1 MQGGFINFLSRKKSH
16 DKALRV
22 SGFSLVETMVSIALI
37 VFLMVSVYSLIVQSL
52 KITNENKTRLA
63 AIVIANQKIERLRNL
78 PYDDVRTIL
87 GIPGGGPILD
97 DEVVIS
103 NNGRFDVNTVIVY
116 EDDPFDGTALAGTD
130 SLPTDYKSARVRVR
144 WTGFLGLREVSAFT
158 KIAPR
163 GMEAAAGGGTL
174 VITIFNASGQ
184 PVNLADVRVENP
196 TALPPIDATYQTAT
210 SGQVLIYGA
219 PEAIEGYEITVTKT
233 GYSTSSTTARTAG
246 NPNPTQ
252 VNVTVLEGLKTEV
265 SYAIDL
271 VSTLRIHTVHQ
282 DLPGNWKIN
291 TDPNTENQINARL
304 AIDSGNNTYIVW
316 QDYGHSSASKIYAQK
331 YNSAKV
337 AQWDSGVDKVIGT
350 ANNQILPDILID
362 NATNAVYMAW
372 NDDSN
377 GNQDSF
383 IVKLSTATG
392 NEIWIGSKKVETIG
406 ADNADQ
412 SKPRIA
418 LSGGADLTVVW
429 QDNRAGD
436 TDIYTRRYNPD
447 KTTAWNEIKVN
458 TDGGST
464 NQTLPVVVTDSED
477 FTNIAWTDERNGNK
491 DIYMQRLSASGNLEW
506 IDMQINADGGSTDQ
520 YAPTIAIDS
529 LDNIYVAWTDER
541 NGNQDVYLAKF
552 ASTSARVWPSDLL
565 VNSDG
570 GSTHQSEPS
579 IAIDSTDTIYVAWTD
594 ERNGNKD
601 IYAQK
606 LDVAGNSLWATDLRV
621 NINADAS
628 SQSVPDIS
636 INPSTGKPYASWQDD
651 RNGDL
656 DIYATEFDYYGG
668 TTTVASVNITITG
681 AKRIGESPVIYKYA
695 RNFTTDSSG
704 IATITGI
711 EWDSYAI
718 TLTTPA
724 AYTILLAEPAI
735 PVNVAP
741 GSILESYLYLE

>member
-1 MQGGFINFLSRKKSH
+1 MQGGFLNFLSRRKSH
-16 DKALRV
+16 DKARRV

-63 AIVIANQKIERLRNL
+63 AIVLANQKLERIRNL
-78 PYDDVRTIL
+78 PYDDIGTVA
-87 GIPGGGPILD
+87 GIPTG
-97 DEVVIS
+97 VITDNETVAS
-103 NNGRFDVNTVIVY
+103 NNGRFDVNTVVVY
-116 EDDPFDGTALAGTD
+116 EDDPFDGTALAGSD

-196 TALPPIDATYQTAT
+196 SSLPPIDATYQTAT

-219 PEAIEGYEITVTKT
+219 PESIEGYAITVTKT

-252 VNVTVLEGLKTEV
+252 VNATVLEGLKTEV

-291 TDPNTENQINARL
+291 TDPNTENQVNARL

-337 AQWDSGVDKVIGT
+337 AQWDSGEDKVIGT
-350 ANNQILPDILID
+350 ANNQILPDILVDSPNNMI
-362 NATNAVYMAW
+362 YMAW

-377 GNQDSF
+377 GNQDCY
-383 IVKLSTATG
+383 IVKLETG
-392 NEIWIGSKKVETIG
+392 NGNESWVGANKVETG
-406 ADNADQ
+406 SNPSDQ

-418 LSGGADLTVVW
+418 LSGGSDLTVVW

-436 TDIYTRRYNPD
+436 SDIYTRRYNPD
-447 KTTAWNEIKVN
+447 KSTAWNEIKVN

-464 NQTLPVVVTDSED
+464 NQTLPVLVTDSD
-477 FTNIAWTDERNGNK
+477 DYTNIAWTDERNGNQ
-491 DIYMQRLSASGNLEW
+491 DIYMQRLDSAGNDTW
-506 IDMQINADGGSTDQ
+506 IDMQLNSDAGTTNQ
-520 YAPTIAIDS
+520 YAPSIAVDS

-541 NGNQDVYLAKF
+541 NGNQDAYLAKF

-579 IAIDSTDTIYVAWTD
+579 IAIDSTDTIYIAWTD

-606 LDVAGNSLWATDLRV
+606 LDTGGNRLWTVDLRV
-621 NINADAS
+621 NINPDAS

-651 RNGDL
+651 RNGNL

-668 TTTVASVNITITG
+668 TTTVASVNLTVTG
-681 AKRIGESPVIYKYA
+681 AKRIGEDPVIYK
-695 RNFTTDSSG
+695 FTGNYTTNASG
-704 IATITGI
+704 IAEITGI
-711 EWDSYAI
+711 EWDSYTV
-718 TLTTPA
+718 TLTPPLTQE
-724 AYTILLAEPAI
+724 IILAEPPI

-741 GSILESYLYLE
+741 GSILESYLYLD